1 MLLIYD
7 AAKKKKN
14 KFETKDKIKTQT
26 ETLQEVDIYNCL
38 LNKLNLVRFWQIEN
52 LLFFT
57 TLSKH
62 HWITLLPTG

>member
-1 MLLIYD
+1 MQ
-7 AAKKKKN
+7 KKKKN

-26 ETLQEVDIYNCL
+26 ETLQEVDVYNCL

-62 HWITLLPTG
+62 HWITLLPAG

>member
-1 MLLIYD
+1 MMHQ
-7 AAKKKKN
+7 KKKKNLN
-14 KFETKDKIKTQT
+14 KFETKDKMKTQT
-26 ETLQEVDIYNCL
+26 ETLQEVDNYNCL

-62 HWITLLPTG
+62 RWITFLPTG